1 MGFHFFGIAVYT
13 NLTYV
18 FFWCGLFNPCS
29 EKGKSFVSWLW
40 TLSTLLYFQSLSF
53 QRMQY
58 FLELV
63 LLGLDL
69 FISKDNSFI
78 QCSD

>member
-29 EKGKSFVSWLW
+29 EKGKSFVSWL
-40 TLSTLLYFQSLSF
+40 
-53 QRMQY
+53 
-58 FLELV
+58 
-63 LLGLDL
+63 
-69 FISKDNSFI
+69 
-78 QCSD
+78 